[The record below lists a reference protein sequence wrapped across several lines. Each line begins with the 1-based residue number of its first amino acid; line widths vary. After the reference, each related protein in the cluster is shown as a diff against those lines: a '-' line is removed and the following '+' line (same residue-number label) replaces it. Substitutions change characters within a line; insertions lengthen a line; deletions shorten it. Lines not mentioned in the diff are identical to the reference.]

1 MFRMGS
7 CKRDARPLNI
17 SLLEMDREETRM
29 LHSTNENGTNT
40 RFAPFDRNTRAP
52 PKKIGKSEEKG
63 LSPSKN
69 YQVLTTSLGK
79 NLPPSL
85 LPKDEER

>member
-1 MFRMGS
+1 MEPTHDLSHLTERLGG
-7 CKRDARPLNI
+7 R
-17 SLLEMDREETRM
+17 
-29 LHSTNENGTNT
+29 GGQ
-40 RFAPFDRNTRAP
+40 
-52 PKKIGKSEEKG
+52 KIGKSEEKG

-85 LPKDEER
+85 LPKVRRNALKLWDGISQQFSPLWETPKY